1 MQITLSEETQIDG
14 QDAVDWYTGEGAFST
29 ANDFANEL
37 EHCLHLLLQF
47 PRLGVP
53 SPYDTRTLPFH
64 TLPYSVIYRIQAET
78 IHVIAVAHHSRRP
91 EYWAGRR

>member
-1 MQITLSEETQIDG
+1 MQITLSEAAQIDG

-29 ANDFANEL
+29 ANDFTDEL
-37 EHCLHLLLQF
+37 GHSLHLLRQF

-64 TLPYSVIYRIQAET
+64 TLPYSLIYRVQPET
-78 IHVIAVAHHSRRP
+78 IRVIAIAHHSRRP
-91 EYWAGRR
+91 EYWGGRR